1 VRSVFTF
8 TAVLALAATV
18 ACGGGDG
25 GLATATVVLTD
36 ERGSHEELTVELART
51 AEERSRGLMFREELP
66 EDQGMLFVFPNDTM
80 TGFWMKDT
88 LISLSIAFIAADG
101 VILDV
106 QEMEPL
112 STVLHRSPSPYRY
125 ALEVNQGWFGR
136 HGLGTGVRVE
146 LPEAVI
152 AATSGD

>member
-1 VRSVFTF
+1 MRSVYAFA
-8 TAVLALAATV
+8 AVLALVVAV
-18 ACGGGDG
+18 ACGSGDA

-36 ERGSHEELTVELART
+36 ERGSQEELTVELART

-66 EDQGMLFVFPNDTM
+66 EDQGMLFVFPNDTT
-80 TGFWMKDT
+80 TGFWMRDT
-88 LISLSIAFIAADG
+88 SIPLSIAFIAADG
-101 VILDV
+101 MILDV

-112 STVLHRSPSPYRY
+112 SPVLHRPPNTYRY

-136 HGLGTGVRVE
+136 HGLGTGDRLE
-146 LPEAVI
+146 LPEAAI

>member
-1 VRSVFTF
+1 MRSVFAF
-8 TAVLALAATV
+8 TAVLALAVAV
-18 ACGGGDG
+18 ACGGGDS

-51 AEERSRGLMFREELP
+51 AAERSRGLMFRDELP
-66 EDQGMLFVFPNDTM
+66 EDQGMLFVFPNDTT
-80 TGFWMKDT
+80 TGFWMRDT
-88 LISLSIAFIAADG
+88 IISLSIAFIAANG
-101 VILDV
+101 IILDV

-125 ALEVNQGWFGR
+125 AMEVNQGWFGR
-136 HGLGTGVRVE
+136 HGLGTGDRVE

>member
-1 VRSVFTF
+1 MRSVFAF
-8 TAVLALAATV
+8 TAVLALAVAV

-36 ERGSHEELTVELART
+36 ERGSNEELTVELART

-66 EDQGMLFVFPNDTM
+66 EDQGMLFVFPNDTT

-112 STVLHRSPSPYRY
+112 STVLHRPPSPYRY
-125 ALEVNQGWFGR
+125 AMEVNQGWFGR
-136 HGLGTGVRVE
+136 HGLGTGDRVE
-146 LPEAVI
+146 LPVAAI

>member
-1 VRSVFTF
+1 MRSVFAF
-8 TAVLALAATV
+8 TAVLALGVAV
-18 ACGGGDG
+18 ACGGDDG

-36 ERGSHEELTVELART
+36 ERGSREELTVELART
-51 AEERSRGLMFREELP
+51 AEERGRGLMFREELP
-66 EDQGMLFVFPNDTM
+66 EDQGMLFVFPNDT
-80 TGFWMKDT
+80 TSGFWMKDT

-112 STVLHRSPSPYRY
+112 STVLHRPPSPYLY
-125 ALEVNQGWFGR
+125 ALEVNRGWFGR
-136 HGLGTGVRVE
+136 HGLGTGDRVE

>member
-1 VRSVFTF
+1 MRPTF
-8 TAVLALAATV
+8 AFIAVLALAAV
-18 ACGGGDG
+18 IACGGDNG
-25 GLATATVVLTD
+25 GPATATIALTD
-36 ERGSHEELTVELART
+36 DKGSHEELTVELART
-51 AEERSRGLMFREELP
+51 AEERSRGLMFRQELP
-66 EDQGMLFVFPNDTM
+66 DDQGMLFVFPNDTT

-112 STVLHRSPSPYRY
+112 STVLHQSPSSYRY

-136 HGLGTGVRVE
+136 RGLGTGDRVE

>member
-1 VRSVFTF
+1 MRSVFAF
-8 TAVLALAATV
+8 AAVLALAVAV
-18 ACGGGDG
+18 ACGGGDA

-66 EDQGMLFVFPNDTM
+66 EDQGMLFVFPNDTT
-80 TGFWMKDT
+80 TGFWMRDT
-88 LISLSIAFIAADG
+88 SIPLSIAFIAADG
-101 VILDV
+101 MILDV

-112 STVLHRSPSPYRY
+112 STELHQSPSPYRY

-136 HGLGTGVRVE
+136 HGLGTGDRLE
-146 LPEAVI
+146 LPEAAI